1 MMHYWRLPLSFDAAA
16 MAREAAALR
25 ADAWTSHF
33 NADYHDGGWSGIAL
47 RAPGG
52 DASRLYPDPHG
63 QQPYVDTPLRAACP
77 VVDDALRRFGEG
89 LRSARLLKLAPGSCI
104 REHRD
109 YGLSLE
115 NGEARLHVPISSE
128 AGVEFYLDGELMPM
142 EPGECWYLD
151 LDRPHRVQNLGRSD
165 RVHLV
170 LDCVA
175 DDWLRAQVPDAA
187 EHARQVAL
195 MRQRAAAVDSAQ
207 GRLERFLRTVLADAA
222 LLDPLAAEDEPAR
235 FMQQVVQQ
243 GRRHGLAFTT
253 EDVRAAMNASRR
265 EWIERWVVR

>member
-1 MMHYWRLPLSFDAAA
+1 MHYWRLPLSFDAAA
-16 MAREAAALR
+16 MAREAAALP

-77 VVDDALRRFGEG
+77 VVDEALRRFGDG

-109 YGLSLE
+109 YGLSME

-170 LDCVA
+170 LDCIA

-207 GRLERFLRTVLADAA
+207 GRLERFLRSVLADAA

-235 FMQQVVQQ
+235 FMEQVVQQ
-243 GRRHGLAFTT
+243 GQRHGLVFTT
-253 EDVRAAMNASRR
+253 EDVRAAMNAGRR

>member
-1 MMHYWRLPLSFDAAA
+1 
-16 MAREAAALR
+16 
-25 ADAWTSHF
+25 
-33 NADYHDGGWSGIAL
+33 
-47 RAPGG
+47 
-52 DASRLYPDPHG
+52 
-63 QQPYVDTPLRAACP
+63 VDE
-77 VVDDALRRFGEG
+77 ALRRFGDG

-109 YGLSLE
+109 YGLSME

-128 AGVEFYLDGELMPM
+128 DGVEFYLDGELMPM

-235 FMQQVVQQ
+235 FMEQVVQQ
-243 GRRHGLAFTT
+243 GQRHGLVFTT
-253 EDVRAAMNASRR
+253 EDVRAAMNAGRR